1 MKRIFYIITICL
13 ICLVCASC
21 VSELNVY
28 NANELNVFDA
38 NESNLSDSNKL
49 NVSEAGELNASTVS
63 KSNSSEQSYLNNG
76 EQVAQFPLV
85 RPSNSK
91 VVTSPEQYQ
100 DEKFPVVAAIPQRD
114 IYLYSNHE
122 IDGVALYVN
131 GKCHLF
137 DWNVLNPG
145 FVLPRMNVA
154 DYDNDGLDELAI
166 IVHIGSGTGAS
177 LDELHILELGN
188 ETDLKDFVF
197 DNYLNNAKQY
207 LNLKGNI
214 NNKNP
219 LIGSIVRFEFS
230 GDKILINLGVGEEID
245 NTPPGNFVGELNAEV
260 TNKLGVYEINN
271 LRYTSYADM
280 AIDTYKNYYA
290 ENYANKKVNVF
301 LRDLTHDG
309 IKEMITVELLNNE
322 GETLTSNDDIGQLMV
337 SVFTSNGKSITKIY
351 ELSTGK
357 SHAGWNWLYLYKEDG
372 KDYLLQ
378 YNPTMYQGVGTYQ
391 YDIFYLDNSGQQ
403 VTLKKEDFNFIL
415 QDSTLD
421 KSKEKEYKLWQR
433 NADSYRRMSLPLVE
447 IGNEYF
453 TNKSYLNYTKAN
465 ELY

>member
-1 MKRIFYIITICL
+1 MKRIFYVFAIFL
-13 ICLVCASC
+13 ICLVCVSC
-21 VSELNVY
+21 ASELNVY
-28 NANELNVFDA
+28 NANELNV
-38 NESNLSDSNKL
+38 
-49 NVSEAGELNASTVS
+49 SEAGELSESPVS
-63 KSNSSEQSYLNNG
+63 KSNSSEQSYLSNG
-76 EQVAQFPLV
+76 DQVAQFPLE
-85 RPSNSK
+85 RPSNDK

-100 DEKFPVVAAIPQRD
+100 DEKYPVVAAIPQRD
-114 IYLYSNHE
+114 IYLYSSRE
-122 IDGVALYVN
+122 IDGVALYIN

-188 ETDLKDFVF
+188 EADLKDFVF
-197 DNYLNNAKQY
+197 DNYLNIAKQH
-207 LNLKGNI
+207 LNLQTNI
-214 NNKNP
+214 NKNP

-260 TNKLGVYEINN
+260 TNKLGVYEISN

-290 ENYANKKVNVF
+290 ENYVNRKVNIF

-322 GETLTSNDDIGQLMV
+322 GEQLTSNDDIGQLLV
-337 SVFTSNGKSITKIY
+337 SVFTSNEKSITKIY
-351 ELSTGK
+351 ELSTGR
-357 SHAGWNWLYLYKEDG
+357 SHACWNWLYLYKENG

-403 VTLKKEDFNFIL
+403 VTLKKEDFNFTI
-415 QDSTLD
+415 QSETLD
-421 KSKEKEYKLWQR
+421 KSQEKEYKLWQR
-433 NADSYRRMSLPLVE
+433 NADSYRKKSLPLVE

-453 TNKSYLNYTKAN
+453 TNKSYLNYTEAN
-465 ELY
+465 ELF

>member
-1 MKRIFYIITICL
+1 MKRIFYVSAIFL

-21 VSELNVY
+21 SSELNVY
-28 NANELNVFDA
+28 NANELNV
-38 NESNLSDSNKL
+38 
-49 NVSEAGELNASTVS
+49 SEAGELSESPVS
-63 KSNSSEQSYLNNG
+63 KSNSSEQSYLSNG
-76 EQVAQFPLV
+76 DQVAQFPIE
-85 RPSNSK
+85 RPSNSE

-114 IYLYSNHE
+114 IYLYSSHE
-122 IDGVALYVN
+122 IDGVALYIN

-154 DYDNDGLDELAI
+154 DYDNDGLDELAV

-188 ETDLKDFVF
+188 EADLKDFVF
-197 DNYLNNAKQY
+197 DNYLNIAKQH
-207 LNLKGNI
+207 LNLQTNI
-214 NNKNP
+214 NKNP

-260 TNKLGVYEINN
+260 TNKLGVYEISN

-290 ENYANKKVNVF
+290 ENYVNKKVNIF

-322 GETLTSNDDIGQLMV
+322 GEQLTANDDIGQLLV

-351 ELSTGK
+351 ELPTGK
-357 SHAGWNWLYLYKEDG
+357 SHAGWNWLYLYKENG

-403 VTLKKEDFNFIL
+403 VTLKKEDFNFTL
-415 QDSTLD
+415 QNETLD
-421 KSKEKEYKLWQR
+421 KSQEKEYKHWQR
-433 NADSYRRMSLPLVE
+433 NADSYRRKSLPLVE

-453 TNKSYLNYTKAN
+453 TNKSYLNYTEAN
-465 ELY
+465 ELF

>member
-1 MKRIFYIITICL
+1 MKRIFYVFTIFL

-21 VSELNVY
+21 ASELNVS
-28 NANELNVFDA
+28 DA
-38 NESNLSDSNKL
+38 NESYVNGADELNESAISKL
-49 NVSEAGELNASTVS
+49 N
-63 KSNSSEQSYLNNG
+63 SEQSDLNNG
-76 EQVAQFPLV
+76 EQVAQFPLE

-114 IYLYSNHE
+114 IYLYSSHE
-122 IDGVALYVN
+122 IDGVALYIN

-188 ETDLKDFVF
+188 EADLKDFVF
-197 DNYLNNAKQY
+197 DNYINIAKQY
-207 LNLKGNI
+207 LNLQTNNI
-214 NNKNP
+214 KSA

-245 NTPPGNFVGELNAEV
+245 NAPPGNFVGELNAEV
-260 TNKLGVYEINN
+260 TNKLDAYEISN

-322 GETLTSNDDIGQLMV
+322 GEPLTSNDDIGQLMV

-351 ELSTGK
+351 ELYTGN
-357 SHAGWNWLYLYKEDG
+357 SHAGWNWLYLYKEYD

-378 YNPTMYQGVGTYQ
+378 YNPTMYQGAGTYQ
-391 YDIFYLDNSGQQ
+391 YEIFYLDDSGQQ
-403 VTLKKEDFNFIL
+403 VTLKKEDFNFFL
-415 QDSTLD
+415 QNTTLD

-433 NADSYRRMSLPLVE
+433 NADSYRKKSLPLVE

-453 TNKSYLNYTKAN
+453 TNKSYLNYTEAN
-465 ELY
+465 ELFD

>member
-1 MKRIFYIITICL
+1 MKRIFYVSAIFL

-21 VSELNVY
+21 SSELNVY
-28 NANELNVFDA
+28 NANELNV
-38 NESNLSDSNKL
+38 
-49 NVSEAGELNASTVS
+49 SEAGELSESPVS
-63 KSNSSEQSYLNNG
+63 KSNSSEQSYLSNG
-76 EQVAQFPLV
+76 DQVAQFPIE
-85 RPSNSK
+85 RPSNSE

-114 IYLYSNHE
+114 IYLYSSHE
-122 IDGVALYVN
+122 IDGVALYIN

-154 DYDNDGLDELAI
+154 DYDNDGLDELAV

-188 ETDLKDFVF
+188 EADLKDFVF
-197 DNYLNNAKQY
+197 DNYLNIAKQH
-207 LNLKGNI
+207 LNLQTNI
-214 NNKNP
+214 NKNP

-245 NTPPGNFVGELNAEV
+245 TTPPGNFVGELNAEV
-260 TNKLGVYEINN
+260 TNKLGVYEISN

-290 ENYANKKVNVF
+290 ENYVNKKVNIF

-322 GETLTSNDDIGQLMV
+322 GEQLTSNDDIGQLLV

-351 ELSTGK
+351 ELSTGR
-357 SHAGWNWLYLYKEDG
+357 SHAGWNWLYLYKENG

-403 VTLKKEDFNFIL
+403 VTLKKEDFNFTL
-415 QDSTLD
+415 QNETLD

-433 NADSYRRMSLPLVE
+433 NADSYRRKSLPLVE
-447 IGNEYF
+447 IGNDYF
-453 TNKSYLNYTKAN
+453 TNKSYLNYTEAN
-465 ELY
+465 ELF